1 MSEFKLPDIGN
12 LMEAAQKI
20 QGDMAKLQEELAQKQ
35 VEASSGGGMV
45 SAVVNGQ
52 FELVSLTID
61 KDAVDPDDIGMLQ
74 DLVIAAVNQAV
85 EKAREMTKEEMAKI
99 TGGLPI
105 PGLTP

>member
-1 MSEFKLPDIGN
+1 MSDYKMPDIGN

-20 QGDMAKLQEELAQKQ
+20 QGDMAKLQEELAEKKC
-35 VEASSGGGMV
+35 EASAGGGMV
-45 SAVVNGQ
+45 TAEVNGQ

-61 KDAVDPDDIGMLQ
+61 KDAVDPKEVGMLQ

-85 EKAREMTKEEMAKI
+85 EKAREMTKEEMAKL

-105 PGLTP
+105 PGLVP